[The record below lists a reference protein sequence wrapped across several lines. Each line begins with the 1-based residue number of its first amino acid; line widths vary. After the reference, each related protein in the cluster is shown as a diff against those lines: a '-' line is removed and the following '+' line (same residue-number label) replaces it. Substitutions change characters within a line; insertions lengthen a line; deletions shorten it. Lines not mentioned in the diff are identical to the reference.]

1 MKQLKEFKVDL
12 KALRKAQF
20 SKLKKRDHVE
30 DVRIPDLN
38 PNNPVVFLEFTGG
51 GEYVGRIECELFK
64 DVVPRTAENFRCLCT
79 GERGV
84 GKKAP
89 LTFKGSPLH
98 RIIPGF
104 MAQGGDITHGDGT
117 GGESIYG
124 RVFRDEKFHYRHTER
139 GLLSMANAG
148 RNTNS
153 SQFFITFDA
162 QSHLDGKHVIFG
174 KVRKGNDIIDRLED
188 LGHHTGKP
196 QERVLIS
203 DCGEVRLK
211 KRSRSSEQEVEARAR
226 KAFMTDRC
234 IVEEL
239 VEVDV
244 AEEYAAPPPG
254 I

>member
-12 KALRKAQF
+12 KALRRAQF
-20 SKLKKRDHVE
+20 SKLRKKDHVE
-30 DVRIPDLN
+30 DVRIADWN
-38 PNNPVVFLEFTGG
+38 PNNPMVFLEFTGG
-51 GEYVGRIECELFK
+51 GEYLGRIECELFK
-64 DVVPRTAENFRCLCT
+64 DVVPRTVENFRCLCT
-79 GERGV
+79 GERGA

-89 LTFKGSPLH
+89 LTYKGCSLH

-104 MAQGGDITHGDGT
+104 VAQGGDIINGDGT

-124 RVFRDEKFHYRHTER
+124 RKFSDEKFHYRHTER

-148 RNTNS
+148 RHSNS

-174 KVRKGNDIIDRLED
+174 KVRKGDDVLNRLED
-188 LGHHTGKP
+188 LGHHSGKP
-196 QERVLIS
+196 QEKVLIA
-203 DCGEVRLK
+203 DCGEVRHR
-211 KRSRSSEQEVEARAR
+211 KRARSLEREVEARTM
-226 KAFMTDRC
+226 KAFMNDRC

-239 VEVDV
+239 VEVEVTDQSIV
-244 AEEYAAPPPG
+244 PPPG